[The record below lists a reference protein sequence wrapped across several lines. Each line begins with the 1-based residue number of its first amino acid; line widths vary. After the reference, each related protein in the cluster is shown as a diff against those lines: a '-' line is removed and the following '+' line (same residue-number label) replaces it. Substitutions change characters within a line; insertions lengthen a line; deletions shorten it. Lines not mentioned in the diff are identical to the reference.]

1 MSVSPW
7 QPLQKNHTRCP
18 SCGLGVKTGFPFK
31 RHRAA
36 CGPRPEVRP
45 KPPPQYDDDADEY
58 HDDDVASDTASDSS
72 TTPTG
77 RVCPPDAPIVAHFD
91 ALQDAPGLNQCFGW
105 GPRVL
110 TPQEQET
117 FRFLQVVDLGSGA
130 SSRVAQA
137 MLSYARRLGGNGLLL
152 PRTIQACWTKLHKVT
167 SPFEI

>member
-1 MSVSPW
+1 MSVSPL
-7 QPLQKNHTRCP
+7 QPLQKYHTRCP
-18 SCGLGVKTGFPFK
+18 FCGLGVKTGFQFK

-36 CGPRPEVRP
+36 CGPRPEVHP
-45 KPPPQYDDDADEY
+45 EPPPQYDVASDMSSSWY
-58 HDDDVASDTASDSS
+58 TVASDTS
-72 TTPTG
+72 PTG
-77 RVCPPDAPIVAHFD
+77 LVCPPDAPIVTHFD
-91 ALQDAPGLNQCFGW
+91 ALQDAPGLRQCSGW

-130 SSRVAQA
+130 SSRVAQG

-167 SPFEI
+167 SLFKI